1 MALTYSGIKEANM
14 KLLRKLMNKDWF
26 VVLLVLLFVAGI
38 MVILSLA
45 D

>member
-1 MALTYSGIKEANM
+1 M
-14 KLLRKLMNKDWF
+14 KLLRKLMNKDWV